1 MVGAAARRAA
11 AAAASG
17 SGAGSGSGSDSG
29 SGSGSGRRFP
39 HGLPRSGVSSR
50 PPPPGQPPAIQPAA
64 ATAESAVKKRAM
76 AGAAARRAAAAAAA
90 ARAAADDDDAGPPEP
105 VRQHFQVG
113 DNVTG
118 ATAADTAAAA
128 AARAADDDDAG
139 PPEPVRQ
146 HFQVGDNVIA
156 EWRRG
161 QWFLGHVTGFAN
173 ARYTVYFLDGSVKP
187 DLSPSKVRISD
198 SRYPRRAEMLTKVF
212 FFDGAEDLAKGSF
225 EVCQILE
232 ETNRYKCTR
241 VTGVGDKKEEEE
253 FDIGYVIKQFMK
265 GKDELRTAGVGTI
278 LSTRTRSSSG
288 NTC

>member
-90 ARAAADDDDAGPPEP
+90 AATAESAVKKRAMAGAAARRAA
-105 VRQHFQVG
+105 
-113 DNVTG
+113 
-118 ATAADTAAAA
+118 AAAA
-128 AARAADDDDAG
+128 AARAAADDDDAG

>member
-1 MVGAAARRAA
+1 MKKRAMVGAAARRAA

-90 ARAAADDDDAGPPEP
+90 ARA
-105 VRQHFQVG
+105 
-113 DNVTG
+113 
-118 ATAADTAAAA
+118 
-128 AARAADDDDAG
+128 AADDDDAG